1 MSEIIIIIIIPLK
14 AGAYLKLYSQFL
26 CVCVFTIEMKR
37 IKKWECKYIN
47 ALVST
52 CFSLSGSNCH
62 VQLVHALFTML
73 FCKKKTTIFGNFQL
87 NDGNIC
93 WQAIVCPTRSVMN
106 FKWTKSLVFS
116 WKMAKFKNNFILNLE
131 LPMSLA
137 SETGTHDHDNLWETI
152 RKTKYPIW
160 KK

>member
-1 MSEIIIIIIIPLK
+1 
-14 AGAYLKLYSQFL
+14 
-26 CVCVFTIEMKR
+26 MKR

-62 VQLVHALFTML
+62 VQFVHALFTML
-73 FCKKKTTIFGNFQL
+73 FCKKKTIFGNFQL

-137 SETGTHDHDNLWETI
+137 SETARMITI
-152 RKTKYPIW
+152 IYGKLLERQNIQFEKNRKTKWIAI
-160 KK
+160 KIVKIKTMIFQFRKTK